1 MGISKNVHKRKNNL
15 QRIVSYIDCCEQ
27 WVRYNVV
34 LNSQGLPLVY
44 LHTEQHAIL
53 NNKKVHKLV
62 ISEII
67 NKLTEDLK

>member
-1 MGISKNVHKRKNNL
+1 MNLRKITGIGTQYVN
-15 QRIVSYIDCCEQ
+15 CCEQ

-53 NNKKVHKLV
+53 NNRKLHKLV

-67 NKLTEDLK
+67 NKLTEDMND